1 MSSPVQP
8 DGDNPQAIGDILRT
22 RRTSLGLTQADLARR
37 AGISVRSVRNL
48 ERGCGGSARPQTL
61 QRLASAVGLSDL
73 GSPVP
78 RPRRGGI
85 HITVLGPLAVHHNG
99 REVPIHSLMQR
110 RLLGLLALHPA
121 QLVPTADIVEVLWAG
136 RPPATHPNLIHGY
149 VGALRKSL
157 EPERESRSSWNV
169 VVTGVNGYRLAL
181 DRDQID
187 LARFD
192 ELVKRARGQSRREDA
207 YDDYEQALQCWR
219 GPVDPAIHHHPA
231 AVAAAQQ
238 RIVATLAFA
247 DLAIDLRR
255 YDAAVRW
262 LDPLSR
268 EEPLHEGLH
277 ARLLLALAGSGQ
289 QAEALHHFASVR
301 ARIVQELGVEPG
313 PQLTDA
319 HLRVLRQE
327 LPGGPAGRPAP
338 RRDTAQRA
346 DVTPFELPAA
356 TSFLVGRTQALRGLN
371 RLLPGTVDGRPAAAI
386 AAISGGPGTGKTAL
400 AVHWAHSVREHF
412 PDGQLYVNL
421 RGFHPTGPV
430 VSAHEAM
437 RTFLESLGVAPRR
450 IPQSQEGRVNLYRSL
465 LADRRVLVVLDN
477 ARDAEHV
484 RPLLPGGV
492 GSAAVVTSRNRLTG
506 LVAVE
511 GVTPVGL
518 EVLSPE
524 ESRELVSRRLGAA
537 RLAAEPDA
545 AAEIG
550 RLCGHLPLA
559 LAILTARATV
569 QADLPL
575 ASFVAHLRAE
585 RDRLDALRGDET
597 TIDIR
602 AVFSWSYG
610 VLSSAAARL
619 FRLLGAHPG
628 PDISVEAAASLA
640 GCPVDQ
646 VRAPLAELVRGS
658 LIEEAAHDRYTLHDL
673 LRMYAL
679 ELAGAVDT
687 ATDRRAATR
696 RMIDHYLSGA
706 IGASG
711 VLDPHREATMPG
723 HPPVGHRH
731 FDSPAQATAWFAAEQ
746 QNLFAAQAVSAEAA
760 VRDTSTGAGMDDR
773 TWWLGWALA
782 GHLQRSGHWQQWAD
796 TQLIALEAARRLGD
810 LQREAYAHRNI
821 GLAHAHTGD
830 FEKATAYYRRALG
843 LYEQIGDLAG
853 AASTHLNLG
862 WVADRRQRFT
872 EALHHAEQ
880 ALTLYRSARHPAGEA
895 DSLNTIGWYQI
906 QLGDHRSALDL
917 CRQALAVQQAIGDRR
932 GQADTWDSL
941 GYAHHHLGD
950 HEQALAAYRQ
960 ALALYSEATD
970 RYHESLVLNHMGDTN
985 RAAGDVTAARD
996 LWREALRILDELGH
1010 AEAADVRDKLSEL
1023 APSRSVPG
1031 GDDQAGSARDD
1042 AHAGDAW
1049 GGR

>member
-1 MSSPVQP
+1 MPRP
-8 DGDNPQAIGDILRT
+8 
-22 RRTSLGLTQADLARR
+22 RR
-37 AGISVRSVRNL
+37 AGI
-48 ERGCGGSARPQTL
+48 
-61 QRLASAVGLSDL
+61 
-73 GSPVP
+73 
-78 RPRRGGI
+78 
-85 HITVLGPLAVHHNG
+85 HIAVLGPLAVHDND
-99 REVPIHSLMQR
+99 REVSIHSLMQR
-110 RLLGLLALHPA
+110 RLLGLLALNPA
-121 QLVPTADIVEVLWAG
+121 QLVRTADIVEVLWDG
-136 RPPATHPNLIHGY
+136 RPPATHSNLVHVY
-149 VGALRKSL
+149 VGALRKIL
-157 EPERESRSSWNV
+157 EPERESRSSSDV
-169 VVTGVNGYRLAL
+169 VVTGVTGYRLAL

-192 ELVKRARGQSRREDA
+192 DLVKQARGQGKREDA
-207 YDDYEQALQCWR
+207 YDDYERALQCWR
-219 GPVDPAIHHHPA
+219 GPVDAAIHQHPA
-231 AVAAAQQ
+231 AVVAAQQ

-247 DLAIDLRR
+247 DLAIELRR

-277 ARLLLALAGSGQ
+277 ARLVLALAGSGR
-289 QAEALHHFASVR
+289 QAEALHHFAAVR

-313 PQLTDA
+313 PQLADA

-327 LPGGPAGRPAP
+327 LPGGPPPGRA
-338 RRDTAQRA
+338 TVQHT
-346 DVTPFELPAA
+346 DVTVTPCELPAA
-356 TSFLVGRTQALRGLN
+356 TSILIGRSSALRGLD
-371 RLLPGTVDGRPAAAI
+371 RLLPGTVDAQPAAAI

-450 IPQSQEGRVNLYRSL
+450 VPQSQEGRVNLYRSL

-484 RPLLPGGV
+484 RPLLPGSA

-511 GVTPVGL
+511 NVTAVGL
-518 EVLSPE
+518 EALSPE
-524 ESRELVSRRLGAA
+524 DSRELVGRRLGAA

-569 QADLPL
+569 QAELPL
-575 ASFVAHLRAE
+575 ASFVEYLRAE

-610 VLSSAAARL
+610 VLSPEAARL
-619 FRLLGAHPG
+619 FRLLGAHTG
-628 PDISVEAAASLA
+628 PDIGVEAAASLA
-640 GCPVDQ
+640 DCSVDR

-658 LIEEAAHDRYTLHDL
+658 LIEEEPHDRYTLHDL
-673 LRMYAL
+673 LRVYAL
-679 ELAGAVDT
+679 EVAGTVDS

-696 RMIDHYLSGA
+696 RMLDHYLSGA
-706 IGASG
+706 IGASR
-711 VLDPHREATMPG
+711 VLDPHRDATRPG
-723 HPPVGHRH
+723 RPPVGPRH
-731 FDSPAQATAWFAAEQ
+731 FDSRADATVWFAVER
-746 QNLFAAQAVSAEAA
+746 QNLLAVQDA
-760 VRDTSTGAGMDDR
+760 STDACMDDR

-782 GHLQRSGHWQQWAD
+782 GYLQRSGHWQNWAD
-796 TQLIALEAARRLGD
+796 TQSVALEAARRLGD

-821 GLAHAHTGD
+821 GLAYARMGE
-830 FEKATAYYRRALG
+830 FGEATACYRRALE
-843 LYEQIGDLAG
+843 LYERIGDLAG
-853 AASTHLNLG
+853 AASAHLNLG
-862 WVADRRQRFT
+862 WVADRRQHFT

-880 ALTLYRSARHPAGEA
+880 ALTLYRSAQHPAGEA

-906 QLGDHRSALDL
+906 QLGDYRSALAL
-917 CRQALAVQQAIGDRR
+917 CRQALAVQQAIGDRP

-941 GYAHHHLGD
+941 GYAYHHLGD
-950 HEQALAAYRQ
+950 HEQALGSYRQ

-970 RYHESLVLNHMGDTN
+970 RYHESLVLNHMGDTH
-985 RAAGDVTAARD
+985 RAAGDVTAAGD
-996 LWREALRILDELGH
+996 FWREALRILDELGH
-1010 AEAADVRDKLSEL
+1010 AEAADVRDKLTGL
-1023 APSRSVPG
+1023 PQV
-1031 GDDQAGSARDD
+1031 
-1042 AHAGDAW
+1042 
-1049 GGR
+1049 GR